1 MHLFCCTSR
10 YLIFFYAFRTLWRE
24 QNLHRGK
31 HNLKVLDNTRL
42 SYVHQIH
49 NQFVVGRCV
58 VFSVHLCVTR
68 QASLSLEAQ
77 RNSGISSQYWAAISG
92 RSGRGPTMLKSPRKM
107 FNS

>member
-77 RNSGISSQYWAAISG
+77 RKLRHFLAVLG
-92 RSGRGPTMLKSPRKM
+92 RDFGALRTGPTMLKSPRKM